1 MQQAIISLFLTFAVT
16 TANASG
22 SCGTLVSRLLSTGD
36 APGLNKLFE
45 SGNVTTQESLAELIR
60 SAGELSNL
68 KEVAAPRFKSHYRA
82 SVVAPELPSKY
93 TYAGHR
99 INATSAKLG
108 EVQLHLAVKPGN
120 ECTLLAVH
128 LDSAPR

>member
-1 MQQAIISLFLTFAVT
+1 MRKAAISLFLTFAVT
-16 TANASG
+16 AANASG
-22 SCGTLVSRLLSTGD
+22 SCATMVLRLISAGD
-36 APGLNKLFE
+36 APGLTKLFE
-45 SGNVTTQESLAELIR
+45 SGSATTQESLTELIR
-60 SAGELSNL
+60 SAGELSDM

-82 SVVAPELPSKY
+82 SVVALGLPAMH

-108 EVQLHLAVKPGN
+108 EVQLHLAVKPGT
-120 ECTLLAVH
+120 ECTLLALH